1 MSYRNHRVVI
11 ASLFL
16 PSTAVLGE
24 SAPSTPDLYA
34 RDPLSTTPGR
44 PRLLGLPTEVP
55 GTPPAVLQP
64 YTPGHSRKTSLPAP
78 MKSIVEDLKD
88 KVCNSLF
95 ERITTLIC
103 VFSPE

>member
-24 SAPSTPDLYA
+24 SAPSTPDLY
-34 RDPLSTTPGR
+34 PLSTTPGR

-88 KVCNSLF
+88 KVCNLLSK
-95 ERITTLIC
+95 RITTLIRA
-103 VFSPE
+103 FSPE

>member
-1 MSYRNHRVVI
+1 MSSYRNHRVVI

-24 SAPSTPDLYA
+24 SVPSTPDLHA
-34 RDPLSTTPGR
+34 RDPLSTRPG
-44 PRLLGLPTEVP
+44 LLGLPTEVP

-64 YTPGHSRKTSLPAP
+64 YTPGHSRKSSLPAP

-88 KVCNSLF
+88 KVCNLF
-95 ERITTLIC
+95 SDR
-103 VFSPE
+103 